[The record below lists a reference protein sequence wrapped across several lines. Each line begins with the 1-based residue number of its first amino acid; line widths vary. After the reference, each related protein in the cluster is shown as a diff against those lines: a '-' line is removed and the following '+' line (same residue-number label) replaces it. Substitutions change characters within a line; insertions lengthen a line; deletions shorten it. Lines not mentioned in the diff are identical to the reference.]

1 MLTRLNKYFAIDC
14 TLLLQS
20 FAKRSILLLIP
31 EASDI
36 FLTCFTHS
44 VNNAQKLFSGAHTM
58 KTLFTKGM
66 LATAISLAL
75 TQTAFA
81 QEETKQATAENTEVI
96 VVSGTPGGAGI
107 RKIDASFAVTNIDAS
122 DIEKFAPKSTA
133 DLFKAI
139 PGVWVESSGG
149 ESGANVFVRGFPGGG
164 DAPFLTIALE
174 GSPIYPASTL
184 SFLENSQMFRI
195 DDTIEMV
202 EGLRGGPN
210 PVVSNGQPG
219 LTTNF
224 RLKRGGE
231 DSEASVKYTVS
242 DYGLNRVDLVLSGA
256 LADDLYYMVGGYVK
270 SSDGIRDAGF
280 SSEEGNQFTVN
291 LTKIFDK
298 GELNLYTRQTDD
310 HGTWY
315 LPTPLNVEGI
325 DANYTQIGPLNR
337 QATINYGPD
346 NTAESFDFGDGRGW
360 DGHVSGG
367 SLKLELGGGW
377 HLVDRFNLTKGEANT
392 FGLVPDGSAVTVADV
407 ADNGESATGAV
418 TGNTYDAD
426 TPIQQ
431 IGRWVVLKD
440 VESFTND
447 LAVSKSWDNF
457 DTSFGIYSAT
467 TKAEDWWSI
476 GNQAYYVLVPGGE
489 MLDGIA
495 CNSSEEGCGWGYD
508 INSVGDASTFAL
520 YATSTWYATEDLSI
534 DLGLRRE
541 NHEVSYSVDEGL
553 DGVITKALEYD
564 ENKTS
569 WTLGANYALN
579 DFSGVFVRMNRG
591 YKMPYFDDFRDNWG
605 AYTGGNDLI
614 KEVTQGELGY
624 KFMNDDIQ
632 FFATAFA
639 NEVQGDTF
647 VRRPGAPAEILTNEA
662 YGIEFDG
669 KYSHDSGFSLSLNAT
684 FQETEITAS
693 ATNEGNEAQRQPGW
707 QVRMTPS
714 YGFDVGDMY
723 ATVYG
728 TFSAVDDRF
737 GDNENTV
744 VLEGYEKVDVGM
756 TLEPTD
762 ALRVQL
768 SIDNLTD
775 EQGITEGD
783 PRNPDSPNGRYIMPR
798 SMKLSVSYLFF

>member
-1 MLTRLNKYFAIDC
+1 
-14 TLLLQS
+14 
-20 FAKRSILLLIP
+20 
-31 EASDI
+31 
-36 FLTCFTHS
+36 
-44 VNNAQKLFSGAHTM
+44 M

-66 LATAISLAL
+66 LASAVAVAL
-75 TQTAFA
+75 TQPAMA
-81 QEETKQATAENTEVI
+81 QEDVKQKAKDNAEVI

-122 DIEKFAPKSTA
+122 DIEKLAPKSTA

-174 GSPIYPASTL
+174 NSPIYPAPTL
-184 SFLENSQMFRI
+184 SFLENSQLFRI

-231 DSEASVKYTVS
+231 STEASAKYTIS
-242 DYGLNRVDLVLSGA
+242 DYGLNRVDVVASGA
-256 LADDLYYMVGGYVK
+256 LDDDLYYMVGGYIK
-270 SSDGIRDAGF
+270 SSEGIRDAGF
-280 SSEEGNQFTVN
+280 NSEQGNQFTVN
-291 LTKIFDK
+291 ITKVFEK

-310 HGTWY
+310 RGTWY

-337 QATINYGPD
+337 QGTITYGPND
-346 NTAESFDFGDGRGW
+346 TAESFDFGEGRGW

-367 SLKLELGGGW
+367 SIKLDLGNDW
-377 HLVDRFNLTKGEANT
+377 QLVDRFNLTKGKANT
-392 FGLVPDGSAVTVADV
+392 FGLVPNGSATTVASV

-418 TGNTYDAD
+418 TGTMYDGD

-440 VESFTND
+440 IEAFTND
-447 LAVSKSWDNF
+447 LAVSKSWEDF

-476 GNQAYYVLVPGGE
+476 GNTAYHVLQPGGE
-489 MLDGIA
+489 LLDGIE
-495 CNSSEEGCGWGYD
+495 CNTDAQGCDWNYD
-508 INSVGDASTFAL
+508 ISSVGDASTFAV
-520 YATSTWYATEDLSI
+520 YATGTWYATKDLSI

-553 DGVITKALEYD
+553 DGEITKALEYD
-564 ENKTS
+564 ETKTS
-569 WTLGANYALN
+569 WTVGANYALN
-579 DFSGVFVRMNRG
+579 DTSGVFVRMNRG

-624 KFMNDDIQ
+624 KFMNDSIQ

-639 NEVQGDTF
+639 NEVKGDTF

-662 YGIEFDG
+662 YGLELDG
-669 KYSHDSGFSLSLNAT
+669 RYSHDSGFSLSVNAT
-684 FQETEITAS
+684 IQETEITAS
-693 ATNEGNEAQRQPGW
+693 ANNEGNESQRQPGW
-707 QVRMTPS
+707 QVRVTPS
-714 YGFDVGDMY
+714 YGFDIGDMY

-728 TFSAVDDRF
+728 TLSAVDDRF
-737 GDNENTV
+737 GNNENTV
-744 VLEGYEKVDVGM
+744 VLEGYEKVDVGL
-756 TLEPTD
+756 TLEPTES
-762 ALRVQL
+762 LLLQFSV
-768 SIDNLTD
+768 DNLTD

>member
-1 MLTRLNKYFAIDC
+1 
-14 TLLLQS
+14 
-20 FAKRSILLLIP
+20 
-31 EASDI
+31 
-36 FLTCFTHS
+36 
-44 VNNAQKLFSGAHTM
+44 M
-58 KTLFTKGM
+58 KTLFKKGM
-66 LATAISLAL
+66 LTSAISLAL
-75 TQTAFA
+75 TQTALA
-81 QEETKQATAENTEVI
+81 QETDTQQAPNDNTEII

-122 DIEKFAPKSTA
+122 DIEKLAPKSTA

-164 DAPFLTIALE
+164 DAPFLTISME
-174 GSPIYPASTL
+174 GSPIYPAPTL
-184 SFLENSQMFRI
+184 SFLENSQLFRI

-231 DSEASVKYTVS
+231 STEATAKYTIS

-256 LADDLYYMVGGYVK
+256 LADDLYYMVGGYIK

-280 SSEEGNQFTVN
+280 NSEEGNQFTIN
-291 LTKIFDK
+291 LTKVFDT

-315 LPTPLNVEGI
+315 LPTPLNVDGI
-325 DANYTQIGPLNR
+325 DADYTQIGPLNR
-337 QATINYGPD
+337 QATIHYGPD

-367 SLKLELGGGW
+367 SLKLDLGNDW
-377 HLVDRFNLTKGEANT
+377 HLVDRFNMTKGKANT
-392 FGLVPDGSAVTVADV
+392 FGLVPDGSAVTVGDV

-418 TGNTYDAD
+418 TGTVYNAD

-440 VESFTND
+440 IESFTND
-447 LAVSKSWDNF
+447 LAVSKAWNDF
-457 DTSFGIYSAT
+457 DTSIGIYHAT

-495 CNSSEEGCGWGYD
+495 CNNSEAGCGWSYD
-508 INSVGDASTFAL
+508 INSVGDASTFAV
-520 YATSTWYATEDLSI
+520 YATSTWYATDDLSI
-534 DLGLRRE
+534 DVGVRHE

-553 DGVITKALEYD
+553 DDQITKALEYD
-564 ENKTS
+564 ESKTS

-579 DFSGVFVRMNRG
+579 DYSGVFVRMNRG

-605 AYTGGNDLI
+605 AYTDGNDLI
-614 KEVTQGELGY
+614 KEVTQAEFGY
-624 KFMNDDIQ
+624 KYMNDDIQ

-639 NEVQGDTF
+639 NEVKGDTF

-662 YGIEFDG
+662 YGLELDG
-669 KYSHDSGFSLSLNAT
+669 KYSHDSGFSLSVNAT
-684 FQETEITAS
+684 LQETEITAS

-714 YGFDVGDMY
+714 YSFDVGDMY
-723 ATVYG
+723 TTVYA
-728 TFSAVDDRF
+728 TLSAVDDRY
-737 GDNENTV
+737 GNNENTV
-744 VLEGYEKVDVGM
+744 VLEGYEKIDVGI
-756 TLEPTD
+756 TVEPTD
-762 ALRVQL
+762 SLRVQL
-768 SIDNLTD
+768 SVDNLTD